1 MAKDNNNGLY
11 LPLKIDLTE
20 WEKSLAT
27 ADADLQK
34 AMREMKSSMSDLK
47 LRYDVEIANAKNAG
61 DQLKVIELENQKLNR
76 IYDEQ
81 RKAVEALNRAYQQSV
96 KEKGASAK
104 ESQYLARQLVRESK
118 ELEKIKTQMNKGGLD
133 IGKSLSDGL
142 ASVSPQF
149 AKIRSTVGSLTSS
162 LSSMGTVAT
171 TAATAIGGIGVAV
184 GGIAVAYEGVKKVS
198 ESMRNT
204 AEEAANASES
214 VFMLA
219 ERLNLT
225 YKEAEELDA
234 VFTLDGTSAE
244 SFVNAVQKLNKQL
257 LTAGDEGSVASRML
271 ERYGVALRNADGT
284 QKSYVEQLRA
294 LADGYKK
301 AKEAGEGLDYVTAT
315 LGSAGNQY
323 VHLLN
328 GLDDYLAKTNEL
340 TRAKQVDYDLNH
352 DLLTING
359 QLALQQKE
367 LAKASGNAY
376 GDAAVSAKKQELEF
390 LKERTRLMNENKEF
404 YQQFAY
410 DLQIVNKA
418 VIAVEG
424 QIDLLLDKIKSLGV
438 GFVSAAANAETSFA
452 NMLANVSPVGVFGN
466 FIMGALN
473 AQKAV
478 EDLKKKTESDN
489 LEFSELAEMEKSD
502 KKQQQTSFAEQEE
515 QRKLAKQKEQ
525 ETQKQ
530 LEKEKSVRERFNRE
544 LRDAQA
550 TEYEREINALRDKK
564 QAYMD
569 EGLSEVEADKLFTA
583 QKEQIDQKYFNKL
596 NAERQKQAKQA
607 EEAYNKEIEAAKKA
621 REASISEAE
630 QTLKNNLKLL
640 RYIENEKKKGT
651 YNEENAKRYADNL
664 YMKQGGYRQ
673 SDIDALRAFGV
684 EELKK
689 LADSRNRLFG
699 DFANNVAPV
708 TNNNTVNITFDGTVV
723 EDVTAMDKLANK
735 VADIIT
741 PAIQNALNGN
751 VQYNY
756 S

>member
-96 KEKGASAK
+96 KERGASAK

-149 AKIRSTVGSLTSS
+149 AKIRSTVSSITSG
-162 LSSMGTVAT
+162 LSGMGTAAAGVAT
-171 TAATAIGGIGVAV
+171 AVGGIGVAL
-184 GGIAVAYEGVKKVS
+184 GGIAAAYSGAKAIS
-198 ESMRNT
+198 DNMRET
-204 AEEAANASES
+204 AETAAQASES
-214 VFMLA
+214 TFLLA

-225 YKEAEELDA
+225 YKEAEQLDS

-244 SFVNAVQKLNKQL
+244 TFVNAVQKLNKQL
-257 LTAGDEGSVASRML
+257 LTVGEEGNVASKML

-284 QKSYVEQLRA
+284 QKSYVDQLQA

-301 AKEAGEGLDYVTAT
+301 AKEAGEGLDFITAT
-315 LGSAGNQY
+315 LGSGGNQF

-328 GLDDYLAKTNEL
+328 GLDDYIDKTNEL
-340 TRAKQVDYDLNH
+340 TRAQKTNYDLNH
-352 DLLTING
+352 ELLTING

-367 LAKASGNAY
+367 LAKASGGMY
-376 GDAAVSAKKQELEF
+376 GDTAIQAKKEELQY
-390 LKERTRLMNENKEF
+390 LKQRTQLMNDNAEMYKEF
-404 YQQFAY
+404 AENAKIFNSA
-410 DLQIVNKA
+410 I
-418 VIAVEG
+418 IAVENEAV
-424 QIDLLLDKIKSLGV
+424 LMLDKLKNGFMEFAIWWGEFTGKGIKLPSV
-438 GFVSAAANAETSFA
+438 PDN
-452 NMLANVSPVGVFGN
+452 
-466 FIMGALN
+466 
-473 AQKAV
+473 
-478 EDLKKKTESDN
+478 TE
-489 LEFSELAEMEKSD
+489 LSELADMEKAENKT
-502 KKQQQTSFAEQEE
+502 KKTSFAEEQE
-515 QRKLAKQKEQ
+515 QQKIAKQKEA
-525 ETQKQ
+525 EIQKQ
-530 LEKEKSVRERFNRE
+530 IEKEKQLRERFNRE
-544 LRDAQA
+544 LRDATA
-550 TEYEREINALRDKK
+550 TEYEREINALNDKR
-564 QAYMD
+564 QAYID
-569 EGLSEVEADKLFTA
+569 EGLSEVEANKLFTA
-583 QKEQIDQKYFNKL
+583 QKEAVDQKYFNKL
-596 NAERQKQAKQA
+596 NAERQKQAKEA
-607 EEAYNKEIEAAKKA
+607 EAAYNKEIEAAKKA

-630 QTLKNNLKLL
+630 STLRNNLKLI
-640 RYIENEKKKGT
+640 RYIQNEQKKGT
-651 YNEENAKRYADNL
+651 YNEDNAKKYADSL

-673 SDIDALRAFGV
+673 SDIDTLRAFGV

>member
-1 MAKDNNNGLY
+1 M
-11 LPLKIDLTE
+11 
-20 WEKSLAT
+20 
-27 ADADLQK
+27 
-34 AMREMKSSMSDLK
+34 
-47 LRYDVEIANAKNAG
+47 
-61 DQLKVIELENQKLNR
+61 ENQKLNR
-76 IYDEQ
+76 IYEEQ
-81 RKAVEALNRAYQQSV
+81 KKAVEALNRAYQQSV
-96 KEKGASAK
+96 KEKGADSRASQELAK
-104 ESQYLARQLVRESK
+104 QLVRESK
-118 ELEKIKTQMNKGGLD
+118 QLEKIQMQMDSGGLN
-133 IGKSLSDGL
+133 IGKSISDGL
-142 ASVSPQF
+142 ANVSPTF

-171 TAATAIGGIGVAV
+171 TASTAIGGIGVAV

-225 YKEAEELDA
+225 YREAEELDA

-257 LTAGDEGSVASRML
+257 LTAGDEGSIASRML

-284 QKSYVEQLRA
+284 QKNYVEQLRA

-301 AKEAGEGLDYVTAT
+301 AKEAGEGLDFVTAT

-328 GLDDYLAKTNEL
+328 GLDDYLAKTQEL

-367 LAKASGNAY
+367 LAKASGDAY
-376 GDAAVSAKKQELEF
+376 GNSAVEAKKQELAF
-390 LKERTRLMNENKEF
+390 LKERVRLMNDNAEMYKEF
-404 YQQFAY
+404 AENAKIFNTAIIQ
-410 DLQIVNKA
+410 
-418 VIAVEG
+418 VEG
-424 QIDLLLDKIKSLGV
+424 QASLLLDKLKN
-438 GFVSAAANAETSFA
+438 GFMEFA
-452 NMLANVSPVGVFGN
+452 IWWGEFTGK
-466 FIMGALN
+466 G
-473 AQKAV
+473 
-478 EDLKKKTESDN
+478 LKIPATVDNTE
-489 LEFSELAEMEKSD
+489 LSELAEMEKAD

-569 EGLSEVEADKLFTA
+569 EGLSEVEADKLFNA
-583 QKEQIDQKYFNKL
+583 QKEAIDQKYFNKL

-607 EEAYNKEIEAAKKA
+607 EDAYNKEIEAAKKA

-651 YNEENAKRYADNL
+651 YSEDKAKQYADQL

-673 SDIDALRAFGV
+673 SDIDALREFGV

-699 DFANNVAPV
+699 DFANNVAPAI
-708 TNNNTVNITFDGTVV
+708 TNNNNVNITFDGTVV

-741 PAIQNALNGN
+741 PAIQQALNGN